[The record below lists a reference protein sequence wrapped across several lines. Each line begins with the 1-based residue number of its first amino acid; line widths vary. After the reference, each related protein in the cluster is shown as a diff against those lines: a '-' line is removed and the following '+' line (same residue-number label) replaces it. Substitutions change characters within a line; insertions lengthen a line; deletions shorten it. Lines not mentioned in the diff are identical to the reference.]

1 MEMSKLDICL
11 IFRVGKMINAKLHEE
26 EHVRD
31 MFESD
36 QAIKDYVTEA
46 RSLGNQVV
54 RGCRSIKPWL

>member
-1 MEMSKLDICL
+1 MEISKLGVFKM
-11 IFRVGKMINAKLHEE
+11 FRVGKMINAKLHEE

-31 MFESD
+31 MFETD
-36 QAIKDYVTEA
+36 QAIKDYVTQA